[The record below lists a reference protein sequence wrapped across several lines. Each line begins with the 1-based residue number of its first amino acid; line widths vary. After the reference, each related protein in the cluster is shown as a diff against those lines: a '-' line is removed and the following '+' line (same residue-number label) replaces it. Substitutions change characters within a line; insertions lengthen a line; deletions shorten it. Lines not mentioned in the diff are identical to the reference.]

1 MGECK
6 ALLTSLGFECV
17 ASQGEA
23 EAMCAEV
30 NTSDKLNEIWF
41 DWVYLLEQRFS
52 TLGTKANN

>member
-1 MGECK
+1 VMGECK

-30 NTSDKLNEIWF
+30 NTADK
-41 DWVYLLEQRFS
+41 
-52 TLGTKANN
+52 